1 MANFFGQYRV
11 SLDAQH
17 RLMVPVRLRD
27 GLGGE
32 NARLYMSP
40 GLEERNRYLIVYGQT
55 FWTRISTQIK
65 AFRNFKD
72 DLFAERKI
80 KKHFFGST
88 HVLEIDAT
96 GRVLLPNDLY
106 TYAGLEAKVL
116 LVGMQDFIELWAE
129 DSWQV
134 NNKPDEI
141 HRVVEEA
148 AKQGIRLY

>member
-11 SLDAQH
+11 NLDAQH
-17 RLMVPVRLRD
+17 RLVVPVRLRE
-27 GLGGE
+27 GLGGDK
-32 NARLYMSP
+32 ARLYMSP
-40 GLEERNRYLIVYGQT
+40 GLEERSKYLIVYGQA
-55 FWTRISTQIK
+55 FWTRISAQIK

-88 HVLEIDAT
+88 HALEIDAM
-96 GRVLLPNDLY
+96 GRVLLPNDLCA
-106 TYAGLEAKVL
+106 YAKLESKIL

-129 DSWQV
+129 DGWQV
-134 NNKPDEI
+134 SSKSDEI